1 MEYMEGGSLT
11 DVVTCNMMMEGQIA
25 AVCQEVLQG
34 LHHLHS
40 KGVIHRDIKSD
51 NILLSMKGDI
61 KLTDFGF
68 CAQLNEN
75 EAKRTTMVGTPYWM
89 APEVVTRKEYGAKV
103 DIWSLG
109 ILAIEMIEGEPPY
122 LNENPLRALYLIATN
137 GTPKLQSPES
147 LSSDFRDFL
156 SKCLEVDPELRPSAE
171 EMLAHPFLTR
181 ADPLRSLSPLIRAAK
196 ETEE

>member
-1 MEYMEGGSLT
+1 
-11 DVVTCNMMMEGQIA
+11 
-25 AVCQEVLQG
+25 
-34 LHHLHS
+34 
-40 KGVIHRDIKSD
+40 
-51 NILLSMKGDI
+51 MKGDI

-137 GTPKLQSPES
+137 G
-147 LSSDFRDFL
+147 
-156 SKCLEVDPELRPSAE
+156 
-171 EMLAHPFLTR
+171 
-181 ADPLRSLSPLIRAAK
+181 
-196 ETEE
+196 